1 MIQGKKL
8 PLFWLVGA
16 LVCSVLVLLLVCSG
30 LSGKVIVIN
39 PEDIHE
45 ATEKLLQ
52 TVRAGDWAALDDV
65 VAGDSISAPATG
77 ELDSAE
83 RFIFESFQDSLQWN
97 IQEDYQIQGPYVT
110 KKVTVSCLDIVQVT
124 SDMAEIL
131 KNTESSDPAFLRS
144 AAETV
149 LNSASPL
156 LQRDITLTFRRE
168 EHQWRAVPNSALQ
181 ALLSGFITH

>member
-1 MIQGKKL
+1 MQEKKL
-8 PLFWLVGA
+8 TMFWLLGA
-16 LVCSVLVLLLVCSG
+16 LICTLLVLIIVFSG
-30 LSGKVIVIN
+30 ISGKVRVTD
-39 PEDIHE
+39 PEGIRE
-45 ATEKLLQ
+45 AAENLLEA
-52 TVRAGDWAALDDV
+52 VRTGDWESLNDV
-65 VAGDSISAPATG
+65 VAGDPIPAPAMG
-77 ELDSAE
+77 APDSAE
-83 RFIFESFQDSLQWN
+83 RLIFEAYQNSLQWS

-110 KKVTVSCLDIVQVT
+110 QKVNVSCLDIVQVT

-168 EHQWRAVPNSALQ
+168 AHQWRAVPNSALQ
-181 ALLSGFITH
+181 TLLSGFITH

>member
-1 MIQGKKL
+1 MIQRKKL
-8 PLFWLVGA
+8 TLFWLLGT
-16 LVCSVLVLLLVCSG
+16 LICSVLVLLLVCSG

-65 VAGDSISAPATG
+65 VAGDSISAPEIG
-77 ELDSAE
+77 EPDSAE
-83 RFIFESFQDSLQWN
+83 RLIFESFQDSLQWN

-124 SDMAEIL
+124 REISEIL
-131 KNTESSDPAFLRS
+131 EDIGTDPANLHS

-149 LNSASPL
+149 LNSAPPL

-168 EHQWRAVPNSALQ
+168 DHQWRAVPNSALQ